1 MNVDDG
7 AEDVEDDVKETTVD
21 EAEVVDGATDDVDV
35 LDTAPVD
42 DAVPLDRDEL
52 IGIGHGC
59 TLVSRLNTAQLFRVT
74 QFVNVLFARQDSNA
88 ARLSDGQLSG

>member
-1 MNVDDG
+1 MDDG

-21 EAEVVDGATDDVDV
+21 EAEVVDAATDDVDV
-35 LDTAPVD
+35 LAAAPVD
-42 DAVPLDRDEL
+42 DAVPLERDDL

-59 TLVSRLNTAQLFRVT
+59 TLVSRLNTAQLFKAT
-74 QFVNVLFARQDSNA
+74 QPVNVPFARQASNA